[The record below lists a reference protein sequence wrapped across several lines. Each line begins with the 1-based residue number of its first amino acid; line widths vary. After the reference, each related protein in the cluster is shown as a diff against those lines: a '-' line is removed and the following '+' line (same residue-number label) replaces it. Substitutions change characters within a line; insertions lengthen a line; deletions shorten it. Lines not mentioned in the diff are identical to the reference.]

1 MKFLLDTNICIYII
15 KQKPISVKQ
24 RLQTVTP
31 SDIALSIINL
41 AELEYGAAKSQNP
54 SRNRQT
60 LTTFCNPFE
69 IIGFNQEDARIF
81 GEIRTELEKR
91 GQPIGS
97 YDLLIAAQA
106 LSRGLTVVTN
116 NIKEFSRIDGL
127 GLENWAE

>member
-24 RLQTVTP
+24 RLQTVNP
-31 SDIALSIINL
+31 SDIALSIITL
-41 AELEYGAAKSQNP
+41 AELEYGAAKSHNP
-54 SRNRQT
+54 SRNRKT
-60 LTTFCNPFE
+60 LNTFCNPFE
-69 IIGFNQEDARIF
+69 IIGFNPENAQIF

-116 NIKEFSRIDGL
+116 NIKEFSRIDRL